1 MNGKFSDPQRDLY
14 NAVLNVHRSCVSL
27 CREDAGLSLDR
38 LHSVA
43 ETGLRDQL
51 IQLGFDVSGGVGF
64 PVYHKVFSML
74 TKIRPWAF
82 SSLTTWATILV
93 WTCTTAPGIP
103 GDIISRQANVS
114 LWSRMYR
121 RPSVR
126 LSMLTIGAV
135 ASTFQMMSG
144 GRHGSG
150 ALVSGLRTVFV
161 LEMTVPLY

>member
-64 PVYHKVFSML
+64 PVHHKVFSML

-82 SSLTTWATILV
+82 SSLTTWAIILV

-121 RPSVR
+121 RHSVR
-126 LSMLTIGAV
+126 LSMLTISAV

-150 ALVSGLRTVFV
+150 ALASGLKTVFV